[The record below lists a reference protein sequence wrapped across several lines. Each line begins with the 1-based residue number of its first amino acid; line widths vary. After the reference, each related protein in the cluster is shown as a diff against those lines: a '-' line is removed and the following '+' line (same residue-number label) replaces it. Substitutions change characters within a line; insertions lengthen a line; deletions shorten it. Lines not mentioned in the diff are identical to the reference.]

1 MKIIIK
7 KNVFKYHKTQKIF
20 KIVCRKTIHT
30 EKQFI
35 FHIFEVKYRKNNIW
49 KNMISLKVKLQL

>member
-35 FHIFEVKYRKNNIW
+35 FHIFEVKYRKNNI
-49 KNMISLKVKLQL
+49 